1 MKARILIIDDEEL
14 LLLSWEYTLRSA
26 GYDVVTASE
35 GEKAVEIARQQKPD
49 IAITDLIIS
58 DMSGIEVCRKIKE
71 SSPETHVVLI
81 SGHPEELRA
90 SQRDFVSAGGRDEVL
105 VKPLSKAEIIEA
117 VEKVLNP

>member
-14 LLLSWEYTLRSA
+14 LLLCWEYTLRSA

-35 GEKAVEIARQQKPD
+35 GKKAIEIARQQKPD

-71 SSPETHVVLI
+71 SSPETEVVLI
-81 SGHPEELRA
+81 SGHPEELISR
-90 SQRDFVSAGGRDEVL
+90 QREFVSAGGRGEVL
-105 VKPLSKAEIIEA
+105 IKPLSKVEIIDA
-117 VEKVLNP
+117 VEKVLKE